1 MMATWSRT
9 DDLLKP
15 LKGLRVGLGLLLIAV
30 TASAAEDEKRI
41 ALVVGVATY
50 SNAPPLLN
58 PTKDAQALGDALRKL
73 GFDVDLQL
81 DLDNRSLS
89 SALRSFGVRAAD
101 ADVAL
106 VYFAGHGVQVDGTN
120 YLIPADAR
128 LERVRDLLYEAIP
141 LQLFLGEIS
150 QAREI
155 GIMLLDACRDNPFVD
170 KLSESM
176 GAARTSRIGQGL
188 NCIDD
193 TPSGTMVAMATRAN
207 VVAEDGTGEHSPYAQ
222 ALLTELQVP
231 GLELGL
237 FFRRVRDQVMEMTQG
252 RQEPYTFGSVG
263 ATPFYFN
270 PKPPNRAPI
279 VVAAAPLTVLDDAGM
294 VDLAIPAPS
303 DPDNDHLV
311 VQVTGLPRGGAVL
324 VGDRPVLI
332 GDYLTV
338 EQLRSAAFRPDR
350 SAEGDVGTF
359 AYLVS
364 DGQGGST
371 GGAVAITIN
380 PSNHAPG
387 APAEVSVVAVVN
399 RLLVPMPTDA
409 DGDPLTIRVRRVPDG
424 GTVRVAG
431 EPLSP
436 GDRLEPDQL
445 ASLTYDT
452 GTAAVGA
459 TEQLVLTVDDG
470 RGGEATVKVSIRVA
484 APGEPPALPPIAVEL
499 PPAVAAV
506 TPSPPSPPP
515 AAPAPAE
522 FAASAPGLPA
532 QPTVTLEP
540 ASGTYVAA
548 MDANLRAAPNPSAER
563 VSRVVKGAQLTL
575 LGRVVDSKWL
585 YVAPPEGP
593 PAFIF
598 GDLVSPLPPSLQLA
612 ETPAATPP
620 GGAAGTATASL
631 EAAEAKTVART
642 QGNGTN
648 FQDCSDCPV
657 LVRIPAGSFV
667 MGSSGDPSS
676 RPTHRVTISK
686 PFALGK
692 YEVSVAEWRGCVQGG
707 GCASMPD
714 MQEPTDMTP
723 VHDVHWLEAMAY
735 VDWLEKRTGQQ
746 YRLPSEAEW
755 EYAARAGTDGRY
767 WWGDR
772 IDGTKVACR
781 DCGSTLFER
790 LRPPS
795 VNAQPANAFGLGG
808 MSGGVAEW
816 VADCWFKDY
825 TAAPADGSA
834 HVQPHCRQHVLRGGS
849 WRDQPED
856 LEVTTRNFY
865 DNDVRYPANG
875 LRVARDLD

>member
-50 SNAPPLLN
+50 SNAPPLLK

-170 KLSESM
+170 RLSESM

-188 NCIDD
+188 NRIDD

-303 DPDNDHLV
+303 DPDKDHLV

-380 PSNHAPG
+380 PSNHRPHAHRRRRRPAHHSRPAG
-387 APAEVSVVAVVN
+387 A
-399 RLLVPMPTDA
+399 
-409 DGDPLTIRVRRVPDG
+409 RRRHGAG
-424 GTVRVAG
+424 G
-431 EPLSP
+431 
-436 GDRLEPDQL
+436 
-445 ASLTYDT
+445 
-452 GTAAVGA
+452 
-459 TEQLVLTVDDG
+459 G
-470 RGGEATVKVSIRVA
+470 RA
-484 APGEPPALPPIAVEL
+484 ALP
-499 PPAVAAV
+499 
-506 TPSPPSPPP
+506 
-515 AAPAPAE
+515 
-522 FAASAPGLPA
+522 
-532 QPTVTLEP
+532 
-540 ASGTYVAA
+540 
-548 MDANLRAAPNPSAER
+548 
-563 VSRVVKGAQLTL
+563 
-575 LGRVVDSKWL
+575 GR
-585 YVAPPEGP
+585 P
-593 PAFIF
+593 
-598 GDLVSPLPPSLQLA
+598 
-612 ETPAATPP
+612 
-620 GGAAGTATASL
+620 
-631 EAAEAKTVART
+631 
-642 QGNGTN
+642 
-648 FQDCSDCPV
+648 
-657 LVRIPAGSFV
+657 
-667 MGSSGDPSS
+667 
-676 RPTHRVTISK
+676 
-686 PFALGK
+686 
-692 YEVSVAEWRGCVQGG
+692 
-707 GCASMPD
+707 
-714 MQEPTDMTP
+714 
-723 VHDVHWLEAMAY
+723 
-735 VDWLEKRTGQQ
+735 
-746 YRLPSEAEW
+746 
-755 EYAARAGTDGRY
+755 ARAG
-767 WWGDR
+767 
-772 IDGTKVACR
+772 
-781 DCGSTLFER
+781 
-790 LRPPS
+790 
-795 VNAQPANAFGLGG
+795 PA
-808 MSGGVAEW
+808 
-816 VADCWFKDY
+816 
-825 TAAPADGSA
+825 
-834 HVQPHCRQHVLRGGS
+834 RQF
-849 WRDQPED
+849 D
-856 LEVTTRNFY
+856 L
-865 DNDVRYPANG
+865 
-875 LRVARDLD
+875 